1 MLKVGII
8 GIGNTG
14 NQVASIA
21 KERLSIPVIAINSSD
36 KDLETIEQ
44 DIPKFLIEGK
54 DGSTRGAGKDRKL
67 AKKYL
72 KNSIVSLTSHDEVQ
86 KMVNDVDICFV
97 VSSTGGGTG
106 SGTAPIMAKILTQTF
121 PDTKI
126 ILVGVTPV
134 NDEAYS
140 SHVNTLEY
148 LDELYE
154 KLEGQTYMLYDN
166 DKLSPASTYKILNK
180 VNDEIISDIDVI
192 RCKYNYSTKLDS
204 IDDRDMMRLVSF
216 PGRLVISRLEGF
228 KETDCDSKT
237 IEDMI
242 LDNIRRNC
250 HVEVQRDKK
259 VMASGIIT
267 NLSQA
272 LTDEFNDRIPKVKD
286 TLGEPLH
293 NFSHIYMNTDRKQ
306 PNNVFYIMAGLSPVN
321 DKINKISDR
330 IEELDEKRKI
340 MQDDNALSDLNLSE
354 LTEKTADKTEKS
366 TDTSVDL
373 NGIFNEF
380 DM

>member
-1 MLKVGII
+1 
-8 GIGNTG
+8 
-14 NQVASIA
+14 
-21 KERLSIPVIAINSSD
+21 
-36 KDLETIEQ
+36 
-44 DIPKFLIEGK
+44 
-54 DGSTRGAGKDRKL
+54 
-67 AKKYL
+67 
-72 KNSIVSLTSHDEVQ
+72 
-86 KMVNDVDICFV
+86 
-97 VSSTGGGTG
+97 
-106 SGTAPIMAKILTQTF
+106 
-121 PDTKI
+121 
-126 ILVGVTPV
+126 
-134 NDEAYS
+134 
-140 SHVNTLEY
+140 
-148 LDELYE
+148 
-154 KLEGQTYMLYDN
+154 
-166 DKLSPASTYKILNK
+166 
-180 VNDEIISDIDVI
+180 
-192 RCKYNYSTKLDS
+192 
-204 IDDRDMMRLVSF
+204 MRLVSF

-293 NFSHIYMNTDRKQ
+293 NFAHIYMNTDRKQ

-373 NGIFNEF
+373 NSIFNEF